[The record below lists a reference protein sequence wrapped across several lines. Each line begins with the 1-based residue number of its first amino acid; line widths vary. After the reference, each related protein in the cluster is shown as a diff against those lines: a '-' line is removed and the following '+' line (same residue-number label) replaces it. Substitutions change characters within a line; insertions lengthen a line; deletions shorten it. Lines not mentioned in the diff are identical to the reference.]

1 MRMTKDST
9 RKMTHAALLV
19 ALVLLLSFTN
29 LGYIPFLTLSITI
42 VHIPAILAVLTSGT
56 GVGFLVAFLFGA
68 SSWYLS
74 LTNPT
79 SVLSPLF
86 QNPLVSILPR
96 LLIVPAMLL
105 ALRLLRRKAHSK
117 LAYGVAA
124 ATGSLANTVCTLSAV
139 SLYIHFCPQVIGM
152 DAASGRVMIGTIWAT
167 SMINAALECVAAVLI
182 CVAVMTAFDKVY
194 KRV

>member
-1 MRMTKDST
+1 MKTTTENT
-9 RKMTHAALLV
+9 RRLTHAALLI
-19 ALVLLLSFTN
+19 ALVLLLSFTH

-79 SVLSPLF
+79 SILSPLF

-96 LLIVPAMLL
+96 LMIVPAMLL
-105 ALRLLRRKAHSK
+105 VLFCLKKRPHSK
-117 LAYGVAA
+117 VTYGIAA
-124 ATGSLANTVCTLSAV
+124 ASGSLANTVFTLSAV

-152 DAASGRVMIGTIWAT
+152 DAAAGRVMIGTIWAT
-167 SMINAALECVAAVLI
+167 SMVNAVLECAAAVIL
-182 CVAVMTAFDKVY
+182 CVAIMTAYDKVF
-194 KRV
+194 KRS

>member
-105 ALRLLRRKAHSK
+105 ALRLLHRKAHSK

-152 DAASGRVMIGTIWAT
+152 DAAAGRVMIGTIWAT